1 MTSGTPDGGAAIER
15 HRTPFGS
22 VEFRPHAGDVTVEL
36 RGHSAQDLFRLGAWA
51 LARTQAPGLAG
62 EISAEEE
69 FEVVGDGWDDLLV
82 NWLNQLLFLTERH
95 RAVWTEVEFARL
107 DDGGLAAKI
116 KGCPAPEGGAGGGRE
131 VKAASYVGLELVP
144 GPSLWMARVKL
155 DL

>member
-1 MTSGTPDGGAAIER
+1 VTSGTPDGAAAAER

-22 VEFRPHAGDVTVEL
+22 VEFRPHASDLTVEL

-51 LARTQAPGLAG
+51 LARTQAPTLAG
-62 EISAEEE
+62 EISAEAE

-107 DDGGLAAKI
+107 DDSGLAAKI
-116 KGCPAPEGGAGGGRE
+116 KGCPAPEGAAGGGRE